1 MKGLDTYFKV
11 NFNGMECLI
20 HNATFKSFVRYLEH
34 SNNMI
39 QQIVVNLFILE
50 QWIAINNMIQQIVV
64 NLFTTVAMDRS

>member
-39 QQIVVNLFILE
+39 QQTVVKGSVRE
-50 QWIAINNMIQQIVV
+50 K
-64 NLFTTVAMDRS
+64 